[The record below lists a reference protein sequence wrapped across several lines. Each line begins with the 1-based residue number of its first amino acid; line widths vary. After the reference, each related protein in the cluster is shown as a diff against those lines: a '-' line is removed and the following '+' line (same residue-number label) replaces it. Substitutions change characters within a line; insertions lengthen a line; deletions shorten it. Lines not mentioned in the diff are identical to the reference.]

1 MIRPAPLLVSLG
13 AAWTA
18 LVIAAPLLGWPALY
32 AAAHLVCHQL
42 PDRTFHVS
50 AGPLAVCARCLG
62 LYLGAAGGGASA
74 RLSRSKPFRPAT
86 RTARATVAVAALP
99 TLLTLV
105 AEWLLRWPVTN
116 AIRFAAAV
124 PLGAAAAWV
133 VVRALEVDWRA

>member
-1 MIRPAPLLVSLG
+1 V
-13 AAWTA
+13 
-18 LVIAAPLLGWPALY
+18 Y

-42 PDRTFHVS
+42 PERTFHVS

-62 LYLGAAGGGASA
+62 LYLGALGGGASA
-74 RLSRSKPFRPAT
+74 LRSGSKPFRRRVKVHGTGEASP
-86 RTARATVAVAALP
+86 RADRAIVVFAALP

-116 AIRFAAAV
+116 AIRFAAAL

-133 VVRALEVDWRA
+133 VVCALEVDWRA